1 MRHVQGHGS
10 KRELECKH
18 DSRIDWVERVQY
30 LDPNLGG
37 YIEIN
42 DDTWHFTYKGPCID
56 LEPNYTLTG

>member
-10 KRELECKH
+10 KRELECKR

-56 LEPNYTLTG
+56 L